1 MIVLRK
7 LFVDLIG
14 VGKKKL
20 FWLSMILDTEFT
32 DVDTMIVEGV
42 AKEVSL
48 LISEFGN
55 DNPQEWTRLVAF
67 LTYDI
72 HEAFVRNFGLGI
84 TFMHYTTETYLR
96 KYASHYSDMTAN
108 AALME
113 VCSKLSKYMMYL
125 LVTHPSILPLSNC
138 AEAALDLLQ
147 NKTAEFRGMDDRIA
161 RLDPSKGTIILEE
174 LARMWTRLLLYAAGK
189 SRPAMHAAQL
199 SGGGELITFAWL
211 LMANCGLGESSFYR
225 IQLTNTN
232 TSTNTEH
239 ARYVELKE
247 VYAFY
252 VPPEYRSSP
261 ESPSQASQPP
271 TPPEPPVCPPPPTHH
286 IAPPLLHPEM
296 FIKATPNPVSGGK

>member
-32 DVDTMIVEGV
+32 DVDTLIVEGV

-48 LISEFGN
+48 LISEFDN
-55 DNPQEWTRLVAF
+55 DSPQEWTRLVVP
-67 LTYDI
+67 LTYEL
-72 HEAFVRNFGLGI
+72 HPVFVRDFGLGI
-84 TFMHYTTETYLR
+84 IFMHYTTETYLR

-125 LVTHPSILPLSNC
+125 LVTHPSILPLSTS
-138 AEAALDLLQ
+138 AEAALDILQ
-147 NKTAEFRGMDDRIA
+147 KPEGPDEELIMDDTIA
-161 RLDPSKGTIILEE
+161 RLDPSKGTTLEE
-174 LARMWTRLLLYAAGK
+174 LARIWTRLLLYAAGK

-211 LMANCGLGESSFYR
+211 LMAHCGIGDSSFRR

-232 TSTNTEH
+232 TEL
-239 ARYVELKE
+239 ARRVELKE
-247 VYAFY
+247 AYAFY
-252 VPPEYRSSP
+252 VPPEYGGFRADRRLPRKPPMTTHPQHTQHSS
-261 ESPSQASQPP
+261 A
-271 TPPEPPVCPPPPTHH
+271 H
-286 IAPPLLHPEM
+286 
-296 FIKATPNPVSGGK
+296 ATSGNVY